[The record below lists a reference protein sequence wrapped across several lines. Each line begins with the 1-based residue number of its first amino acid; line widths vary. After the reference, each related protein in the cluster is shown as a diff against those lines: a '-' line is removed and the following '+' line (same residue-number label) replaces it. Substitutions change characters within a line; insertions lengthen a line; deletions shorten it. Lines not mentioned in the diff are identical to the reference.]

1 MYNYYH
7 WLLFKKSQFIKLRAI
22 WVTDWK
28 INNLLR
34 RRISNNLDF
43 PVYVRA
49 DAYNRYAALSQGG
62 PRDAL
67 YISKSKK

>member
-1 MYNYYH
+1 MSH
-7 WLLFKKSQFIKLRAI
+7 WLKN
-22 WVTDWK
+22 T
-28 INNLLR
+28 NNLLR

-67 YISKSKK
+67 YISKSKKSIGGIARFSPG